1 MPISW
6 EIAFLPR
13 VLKIQRFWPKRKGP
27 ILADF
32 HNWTLAALKNKN
44 TYKIWLKMV
53 LFDAEFIEGFV
64 KNKTNKNQCLLA
76 EK

>member
-6 EIAFLPR
+6 EIAFFPR
-13 VLKIQRFWPKRKGP
+13 VFKNQRFWPKRKGP

-32 HNWTLAALKNKN
+32 HNWTLAALKNKKYLSN
-44 TYKIWLKMV
+44 LTENG

-64 KNKTNKNQCLLA
+64 ETKTSKNQCLLA